1 MDKILPQTLT
11 QEMTSGEMKF
21 HLKCEAVLNTIP
33 DPEFRQLLVEALMVL
48 ILVVE
53 YNVVPYLG
61 HTIKVEELVITANKI
76 FLQDQLRQDGDAS
89 LCCAVSQEGVGA
101 GGRCGG
107 AAGVCVHLYDSAPS
121 GTYGSM
127 SYLVRA
133 TCSVLNTVPPEGNID
148 CGVM

>member
-1 MDKILPQTLT
+1 MKCGGPG
-11 QEMTSGEMKF
+11 ESTSRPG
-21 HLKCEAVLNTIP
+21 
-33 DPEFRQLLVEALMVL
+33 R
-48 ILVVE
+48 
-53 YNVVPYLG
+53 
-61 HTIKVEELVITANKI
+61 EL
-76 FLQDQLRQDGDAS
+76 RDGDPTTSSRKSKEKDRVTAQAS
-89 LCCAVSQEGVGA
+89 PANPWEEVTRSRSSLLGAAAAAAAEVAAALGA